1 MNYNL
6 NPPFKNKALN
16 LFLVIHMNK
25 FKHVTPTNIAP
36 LGKRHNNLTSLIKKE
51 EPQQKPVIIAHE
63 TKVPSASSVEHHH
76 QQSSQ
81 AFQLHHQMQSQS
93 IPSSVLNTITHTISS
108 QNHQPHSQQHNSH
121 QQNIG
126 QQMWTCELC
135 NRILPTRGEWEIHA
149 KSHMEVD

>member
-1 MNYNL
+1 
-6 NPPFKNKALN
+6 
-16 LFLVIHMNK
+16 MNK

-36 LGKRHNNLTSLIKKE
+36 LGKRHNNLASLIKKE
-51 EPQQKPVIIAHE
+51 EPQQKQAVIISHE
-63 TKVPSASSVEHHH
+63 TKVPTVTSVDHH
-76 QQSSQ
+76 QQTSQ
-81 AFQLHHQMQSQS
+81 AFQLHHQIQSQS

-108 QNHQPHSQQHNSH
+108 QNHQPHSQHTAH

-135 NRILPTRGEWEIHA
+135 NRILPTRGEWEVHA

>member
-1 MNYNL
+1 
-6 NPPFKNKALN
+6 
-16 LFLVIHMNK
+16 MNK

-36 LGKRHNNLTSLIKKE
+36 LGKRHNNLANLIKKE
-51 EPQQKPVIIAHE
+51 EPQQKAAVIIAHE
-63 TKVPSASSVEHHH
+63 TKVPTATSVDHH

-81 AFQLHHQMQSQS
+81 AFQLHHQIQSQS

-108 QNHQPHSQQHNSH
+108 QNHQPHSQQHTTH
-121 QQNIG
+121 QEANIG

-135 NRILPTRGEWEIHA
+135 NRILPTRGEWEVHA